1 VAFES
6 YSVLTVYKFES
17 NAKLVLGDMARLT
30 QDVTKGLKA
39 LKASLAGV
47 ETGLK
52 GFVRGIESANTA
64 LGAFVPEA
72 ERAAKAAESVEMAMR
87 ASGFE
92 ATATGRNF
100 TAAGSSMG
108 SAMASA
114 SARIDASTANINARL
129 AGVSASANRTAMSL
143 RRVVG
148 STIGG
153 GGAGIGGGGAGGG
166 GGFGAGAA
174 AGAVG
179 RGGMMGGVTG
189 VAGLAALALVAGGI
203 KGAGD
208 LQNSS
213 LQTAIASGHFGKNF
227 DQTMSNIQPT
237 VDLAY
242 KMSGMTGG
250 SVSDMMEVL
259 QNAASSGMST
269 KQLTTLSRPLAQFT
283 DILHYGKD
291 KASFGEAAT
300 LGSGLAHDLRLFN
313 TADAHYGLE
322 RAAQIGYQSPH
333 KTSQLVTQAR
343 RFAPLF
349 ERMLPGNTQQKAN
362 SILEYTAWLDRLG
375 SLQFGGS
382 GLNML
387 ATYLNHPK
395 TKQQVSAMKDLGLLR
410 GDGSQIYRDQRTGT
424 YNLPAALEQV
434 AKRWDA
440 ALNRPGG
447 RGRVNDDINSLSANA
462 SRILGTLTTPD
473 ALTALHNIRTQ
484 TKAMPGL
491 DEMQTQLMQT
501 LTHAFGRL
509 ITNIESLATT
519 IGTPLIAPLGKFVG
533 ALADATSGLTDFLRS
548 HKALL
553 PAVAAGASVLSIA
566 GAAKLF
572 SMIGGGSVFAHI
584 AGHRATHA
592 LGLSGGV
599 YMSRAAHGA
608 AHGGGMIGRLLEL
621 LSLPTLRGGIGEGTS
636 RFGRTALGGRVT
648 GAMDIGA
655 DALKM
660 VFGNLFGVFRGLGP
674 TVSFVGSKMG
684 FLTRAFERL
693 GTRFI
698 PLVGELLLLMDAFN
712 LLRTHAKTIGTVLG
726 DVAHWIVR
734 HGAPMLLDAFVSMVK
749 YIALGIRDTVASLF
763 NGGHGGLFDTF
774 RTIATSAV
782 AGWSDKEKQDALD
795 KAHNRPGPGYHG
807 HAPGAKRTAMHATA
821 KPNQVAYADGGTHYG
836 HVSVNVTASSGNFKL
851 EDVLRNSHEIV
862 DKNMPKAHPLHSP
875 HRASTAPGERLA

>member
-1 VAFES
+1 VAFEA

-17 NAKLVLGDMARLT
+17 NAKLVLGDMALLT
-30 QDVTKGLKA
+30 QDVTKGLKG

-47 ETGLK
+47 EAGLK
-52 GFVRGIESANTA
+52 TFSRGVESANA
-64 LGAFVPEA
+64 SLGALATEA
-72 ERAAKAAESVEMAMR
+72 ARAAAAADTVNASLR
-87 ASGFE
+87 ASGMQ
-92 ATATGRNF
+92 ATGTGRSF
-100 TAAGSSMG
+100 ASASAAMGSSV
-108 SAMASA
+108 AQA

-129 AGVSASANRTAMSL
+129 AGVSASARQTAISL
-143 RRVVG
+143 RGV
-148 STIGG
+148 
-153 GGAGIGGGGAGGG
+153 AYAGGG
-166 GGFGAGAA
+166 GGAAFGGVGAGFGTAA
-174 AGAVG
+174 LG
-179 RGGMMGGVTG
+179 RGMLGGVG
-189 VAGLAALALVAGGI
+189 GAASLAALALTAGGI

-208 LQNSS
+208 LQNAA
-213 LQTAIASGHFGKNF
+213 LQTAIASGHFGKTF

-259 QNAASSGMST
+259 QNATSSGIST
-269 KQLTTLSRPLAQFT
+269 KQLTTLSKPLAQFT
-283 DILHYGKD
+283 DILHFGKD

-300 LGSGLAHDLRLFN
+300 LGAGLAHDLRLFSA
-313 TADAHYGLE
+313 ADAQYGFE

-333 KTSQLVTQAR
+333 KTGQLVTQAR

-349 ERMLPGNTQQKAN
+349 ERMLPGGTQQKAN

-395 TKQQVSAMKDLGLLR
+395 TKQQVAAFKDLGLLR
-410 GDGSQIYRDQRTGT
+410 ADGSQIFRDKRSGE

-434 AKRWDA
+434 AKRWDG

-447 RGRVNDDINSLSANA
+447 RARVNDDINSLSANA

-473 ALTALHNIRTQ
+473 ALTAMHNIRVQ

-491 DEMQTQLMQT
+491 DAMQKQLMET
-501 LTHAFGRL
+501 LPHAFGRF

-533 ALADATSGLTDFLRS
+533 ALADATSGLTNFLRS

-608 AHGGGMIGRLLEL
+608 AGAGGITNGLLGFM
-621 LSLPTLRGGIGEGTS
+621 SLRGLRGEIGEGAS

-655 DALKM
+655 GALKM
-660 VFGNLFGVFRGLGP
+660 MLGDLFSVFRGVGP
-674 TVSFVGSKMG
+674 TIVSVGSKMG
-684 FLTRAFERL
+684 FLTRAFEWL
-693 GTRFI
+693 GVRSI
-698 PLVGELLLLMDAFN
+698 PLVGELLLVVDAFK
-712 LLRTHAKTIGTVLG
+712 LFRTHAKTIGSVLG

-734 HGAPMLLDAFVSMVK
+734 HGAPMLFDAFVNMVK
-749 YIALGIRDTVASLF
+749 YIALGLRDTIASIF
-763 NGGHGGLFDTF
+763 NGGHGGFFDML
-774 RTIATSAV
+774 RTIVETGV
-782 AGWSDKEKQDALD
+782 DKFARDDAQDRKD
-795 KAHNRPGPGYHG
+795 QAHHRPGPGYHG
-807 HAPGAKRTAMHATA
+807 HAPAPGAKRAAIHATA
-821 KPNQVAYADGGTHYG
+821 KPNQVAYAEGGTHYG
-836 HVSVNVTASSGNFKL
+836 HVTVQVVAENGHFDFHETLRKAH
-851 EDVLRNSHEIV
+851 EQIHVLPR
-862 DKNMPKAHPLHSP
+862 AHPLHSP
-875 HRASTAPGERLA
+875 HRASTAPGERFA

>member
-1 VAFES
+1 MAFES

-129 AGVSASANRTAMSL
+129 AGVSASANWTAMSL
-143 RRVVG
+143 RGV
-148 STIGG
+148 
-153 GGAGIGGGGAGGG
+153 AYAGGG
-166 GGFGAGAA
+166 GGAAFGGVGAGFGTAA
-174 AGAVG
+174 MG
-179 RGGMMGGVTG
+179 RGMLGGVG
-189 VAGLAALALVAGGI
+189 GAAGLAALALTAGGI
-203 KGAGD
+203 TGAGR

-213 LQTAIASGHFGKNF
+213 LQTAIASGHFGKTF

-237 VDLAY
+237 VDMAY
-242 KMSGMTGG
+242 KMSAMTGG

-259 QNAASSGMST
+259 QNATSSGIST
-269 KQLTTLSRPLAQFT
+269 KQLTALSKPLAQFT
-283 DILHYGKD
+283 DVLHFGKD

-349 ERMLPGNTQQKAN
+349 ERMLPGGTQQKAN
-362 SILEYTAWLDRLG
+362 SILEYTAWLDRQG

-395 TKQQVSAMKDLGLLR
+395 TKQQIAAFKDLGLLR
-410 GDGSQIYRDQRTGT
+410 ADGSQIFRDKRSGE

-434 AKRWDA
+434 AKRWDG

-447 RGRVNDDINSLSANA
+447 RSRVIDDINSLSANA

-473 ALTALHNIRTQ
+473 ALLQLHRIREQ
-484 TKAMPGL
+484 TRGLPSLDAM
-491 DEMQTQLMQT
+491 QKQLMQT
-501 LTHAFGRL
+501 LPNAFGRL
-509 ITNIESLATT
+509 VTNVESLATT
-519 IGTPLIAPLGKFVG
+519 IGTPLIVPLGKFVG

-553 PAVAAGASVLSIA
+553 PAVAAGASVLSVA

-572 SMIGGGSVFAHI
+572 SMIGGASVFAHI

-608 AHGGGMIGRLLEL
+608 AAPAASWMGFSASCRCEDSEARSARAQVGSGARRSVAASPAQWILARAPSRWSWETSLASSVASVRP
-621 LSLPTLRGGIGEGTS
+621 LSLLLRGSAFSRACSGGSARAPSRSSANFCSSSTHSSCFARTRKRLAPYSATFRIGSCDTARPCCSTHLSAWSSTS
-636 RFGRTALGGRVT
+636 R
-648 GAMDIGA
+648 
-655 DALKM
+655 
-660 VFGNLFGVFRGLGP
+660 
-674 TVSFVGSKMG
+674 
-684 FLTRAFERL
+684 
-693 GTRFI
+693 
-698 PLVGELLLLMDAFN
+698 
-712 LLRTHAKTIGTVLG
+712 
-726 DVAHWIVR
+726 
-734 HGAPMLLDAFVSMVK
+734 
-749 YIALGIRDTVASLF
+749 
-763 NGGHGGLFDTF
+763 
-774 RTIATSAV
+774 
-782 AGWSDKEKQDALD
+782 
-795 KAHNRPGPGYHG
+795 
-807 HAPGAKRTAMHATA
+807 
-821 KPNQVAYADGGTHYG
+821 
-836 HVSVNVTASSGNFKL
+836 
-851 EDVLRNSHEIV
+851 
-862 DKNMPKAHPLHSP
+862 
-875 HRASTAPGERLA
+875 LA